1 MIGVFS
7 MSRQCL
13 SCVGC
18 LSVPVFVY
26 GKEEKEE
33 EQEEARAD

>member
-7 MSRQCL
+7 MSRLCL

-26 GKEEKEE
+26 GMEDKEE
-33 EQEEARAD
+33 EEEERAG